1 MVVVGGKGERKG
13 GREKG
18 ERRELK
24 LGWWRRGEKGMVLGG
39 VLASASIYMFHKD
52 ESKCDMGVNL
62 HRFRLTS
69 RYQTGWRRF
78 KMAPSSPGCKC
89 KCIYK

>member
-39 VLASASIYMFHKD
+39 GPGFRI
-52 ESKCDMGVNL
+52 NL
-62 HRFRLTS
+62 
-69 RYQTGWRRF
+69 YV
-78 KMAPSSPGCKC
+78 P
-89 KCIYK
+89 

>member
-1 MVVVGGKGERKG
+1 MVVGGKGERKG

-39 VLASASIYMFHKD
+39 GVLASASIYMFHKD
-52 ESKCDMGVNL
+52 ESKCENGCQPAPVQTNL
-62 HRFRLTS
+62 TLPDR
-69 RYQTGWRRF
+69 
-78 KMAPSSPGCKC
+78 MEE
-89 KCIYK
+89 I

>member
-1 MVVVGGKGERKG
+1 MSESIIQTHTSSLLERGLLVVVVGGKGERKG

-39 VLASASIYMFHKD
+39 GPGFRI
-52 ESKCDMGVNL
+52 NL
-62 HRFRLTS
+62 
-69 RYQTGWRRF
+69 YV
-78 KMAPSSPGCKC
+78 P
-89 KCIYK
+89 

>member
-1 MVVVGGKGERKG
+1 MVVGGQRRKKRRQG
-13 GREKG
+13 KRRKEGIKAGVVE
-18 ERRELK
+18 ERRE
-24 LGWWRRGEKGMVLGG
+24 GNGVGG